1 MYHPKMFLTVISIL
15 LACSIIVVHVH
26 GPLLRIDKKTVAVGD
41 VITVNGEGLSD
52 GSEVHLI
59 LQGIFQDFTVG
70 VINATDDHGRF
81 EKQIT
86 LSTDLRPGEYTL
98 VASGTETATTR
109 LTITAAEV
117 VVEADAV
124 ETIRREKSLTPGES
138 DEGSELVEMGHE
150 TANTAVMD
158 LDRSKTGL
166 ELGITWGFVFLIAIT
181 GFVFSIPNSRSR
193 IP

>member
-1 MYHPKMFLTVISIL
+1 MMVAH
-15 LACSIIVVHVH
+15 AH
-26 GPLLRIDKKTVAVGD
+26 GPLLRIDKRTATVGD
-41 VITVNGEGLSD
+41 VITINGEGLSD
-52 GSEVHLI
+52 GGEVHLI

-70 VINATDDHGRF
+70 VVSATDDHGRF
-81 EKQIT
+81 EKQVT

-109 LTITAAEV
+109 LTIAAAEV
-117 VVEADAV
+117 VVETDAV
-124 ETIRREKSLTPGES
+124 ETIRPERSLTLGES

-150 TANTAVMD
+150 TANAEAMD

-181 GFVFSIPNSRSR
+181 GFVFLMPNSRPR